1 MSVSKIVDLRNQI
14 EQLLQWEG
22 SKTKLEKAIVEMVQ
36 LYNKFD
42 ENILEEDFTNI
53 YPLYDLTTHI
63 FRLAKKEVEEN
74 QEKFD
79 KHDTKIRTSLF
90 QLSLKHLKIC
100 CKKPID
106 HNTIRYISYILTI
119 LDIQW
124 VQLDKGMEMELS
136 KFLVICSAASQL
148 HWAEH
153 LHVKTLWEFIWRRV
167 EDPRIDDLILKNYVE
182 MAVEILKHVDF
193 VVFEDSVIGLVK
205 TVMGTFMKTVELDH
219 KSVWSHKRKYS
230 VVYILS
236 YTVRRW
242 GLEARDYILQNIFD
256 LTDYMLSLI
265 SVELTTGES
274 KICMMHLVDDII
286 KLAMIDTVKSHR
298 TISQKTEENVRNLV
312 KTGIVESLKSASKNF
327 QMSATFSISDEYIGY
342 LARWFL
348 VERRLD
354 PQDSLEDSFDS
365 TGSGGKKKE
374 LNELSLE
381 GLIHLSFGANS
392 LHKFR
397 AWNGAL
403 QILNEMLKSQK
414 LDSHVSEKIL
424 TVQWERRKSF
434 QSETLRA
441 TFCQLLATVI
451 PLDLRFGH
459 RKIPSIDSILKYTLS
474 LMPNL
479 TSLPNAAFL
488 TESIL
493 RYRSQMVP
501 KGGLQLIWDTVSRT
515 SPGSLEVLRLI
526 SALISFTEFDEN
538 SRFASDESV
547 GSWSL
552 RKDIIEWLLAD
563 PCANSHRLLYE
574 LCQFHPVF
582 CYENETISNDDVL
595 LQSLLD
601 CKLMSLPKNT
611 ASKSQRPIEGNI
623 QEIVN
628 YVHDKLKS
636 LLASEINLPS
646 FVLSYEFSMKF
657 PDVSFDFKRHV
668 EQLYHILED
677 AEESDV
683 IPVIQNFTEWP
694 RSFKLPQKLMASQDV
709 SMTLLHKNLHDQ
721 LLDLSGFQ
729 ENAGEVIENIVKS
742 SKKSPGILEKARKLM
757 VFNGFVKNFIMENP
771 GDPYQ
776 MTKRFE
782 KYAFLLA
789 HHNLLNVR
797 EMIIKRALKSLE
809 DEAIGEPDM
818 FIFEKLTS
826 SALIRNIPKISG
838 YHFDPTTV
846 AMNADHFAFDE
857 RNLKIYLKA
866 LKKSPFL
873 AQNIV
878 RSVLGNSENMWHLHG
893 KLLKMVVKNEP
904 LLTACIATIPNMVR
918 YLKVY
923 QIQYR
928 PDSKAVKFLDLSS
941 ESIASCQKYL
951 RKPKEN
957 GDSMTPDHLTILFG
971 CEKNTWKR
979 LIFRFW
985 KLAEKEPALVAERLF
1000 EFATESV
1007 ELGLKHRLI
1016 SMLQALT
1023 TSEFCR
1029 KTLQN
1034 SVLKMVFKLT
1044 FRSVFLLVI
1053 REDCTPDIP
1062 SYCSDLKLRND
1073 LLRHRIGS
1081 VPSKN
1086 MKDFRS
1092 FEENMSYSVENFL
1105 KYGIESSSVDYLNFG
1120 LVEFYKQLNEN
1131 LTEEAIKAN
1140 EQRNIFIVD
1149 ILSAVWHELPS
1160 MRPQIRP
1167 IVARFHHLSPPWTR
1181 FPQPPHTSATD
1192 EQSFLWKLRFH
1203 LTLKMMNAKKWQ
1215 RGEFASYVMLL
1226 LTSYDESHFKTDLID
1241 SRQMENLKM
1250 QTKKSVMCI
1259 LSKILKRETAGGSEV
1274 EVMIDERLF
1283 EAITQSAAIFPDIAT
1298 LTVPFLFKICVD
1310 IKQKF
1315 EFAMGKLLACLKGV
1329 QKEDEKVVYC
1339 LAECVDS
1346 IGLDVIAR
1354 YERVELDASSQ
1365 FGAHWYFVLARLFL
1379 KHGYL
1384 THAFA
1389 IANILFDRLSSK
1401 KRNLMMIERIGVD
1414 GIEKSQE
1421 IIELLAEIYVAEN
1434 NSIALSSLPPGVQN
1448 RPDVRHVMHTSLK
1461 EWLKLVASE
1470 NLAPKDSTLIP
1481 WMCGLP
1487 CNSGDKYLDSI
1498 LRCRFKEYPK
1508 HLDSTWKYVYFMLFH
1523 EQFGSPDLQKV
1534 YQDQIHQ
1541 NPSIEEIRL
1550 MMIANRTADFAP
1562 ESIEE
1567 HVILAVQDLRIT
1579 VSWRENAQYQNALE
1593 VNKKTKRMVKL
1604 AELLTE
1610 NHAYDAATLLLNSWE
1625 QECLLWKFP
1634 SIDTDLIR
1642 ICKEFVTCQSGDPRT
1657 SEINLRSME
1666 PRVKGMSDVAVA
1678 EWTMVLSK
1686 ITIEYRNDMEEGIR
1700 ILELGCRHLQLQNKS
1715 SLDARLKVLL
1725 KFHSV
1730 CVEQLSK
1737 LEEYLETRSFRM
1749 KKEVISV
1756 FEAQLQTSRMTRA
1769 NSGDEGAQLKTR
1781 QRVRKE
1787 QQIEKADVEKVEN
1800 LVLSAAN
1807 KAVSSAFDALSC
1819 ISQLDD
1825 DQEAIRLASLIVF
1838 PLIDIIYKY
1847 ERDQGIIEHLKE
1859 HAKSRVPSNLW
1870 LCATSH
1876 LASKCFSV
1884 EKAPSK
1890 RYLSQI
1896 LCHLIF
1902 DYPYHVL
1909 HTILMYEYEP
1919 NGSEVRGFLKNTFAV
1934 KTDRDV
1940 EKLKEIVYA
1949 MREAHAAYRE
1959 LAYLDSKGDPRV
1971 KRMEVNGKTVLAW
1984 PKDLKIFKCKLHLL
1998 PIPTI
2003 SQKIGRPG
2011 DLSTNNLITWKS
2023 HKDIFTIA
2031 DGLSAP
2037 KIWEIQGS
2045 DGKWYKTV
2053 WKKDDVRQ
2061 DVLVEQMFDVTN
2073 NMLEKRMLRTYNV
2086 VPLDTECGIIEF
2098 CGGTV
2103 SLKELLCGANRN
2115 GGLHQEFNPDEQN
2128 AAKVSI
2134 MMKQVQA
2141 ESTETRRRVFRDIC
2155 QEYSPVFRHFF
2166 YTQFPT
2172 AHIWRQKII
2181 DYRQSL
2187 ATWSV
2192 VCYMVGLGDRHAS
2205 NILFDE
2211 KLCTFVHIDLGM
2223 ILEYSKRTLPVPE
2236 QVPFRISRD
2245 VLDPI
2250 LIEGIENGQLAE
2262 DCIQIMEKLK
2272 ENGKVILGVASALLR
2287 QTMTNFKEAIEEQK
2301 NRPSYISEMAIGRL
2315 RDKLRGTDDGVTAQ
2329 NSNLQIR
2336 RLLREATNADNLS
2349 RMFCGWMPF
2358 L

>member
-1 MSVSKIVDLRNQI
+1 
-14 EQLLQWEG
+14 
-22 SKTKLEKAIVEMVQ
+22 MVQ

-205 TVMGTFMKTVELDH
+205 TVMGTFKKTVELDH
-219 KSVWSHKRKYS
+219 KTVWSHKKKYS

-236 YTVRRW
+236 YIVRRW

-354 PQDSLEDSFDS
+354 PQESLDDSFDS

-374 LNELSLE
+374 LNEFSLE

-397 AWNGAL
+397 AWNGAI

-414 LDSHVSEKIL
+414 LDSHLSEKIL

-451 PLDLRFGH
+451 PLDLRFGY

-488 TESIL
+488 MESIL

-501 KGGLQLIWDTVSRT
+501 KGGLQLTWDTVSRT

-538 SRFASDESV
+538 SRFANDESV

-582 CYENETISNDDVL
+582 CYENETVSNEDVL
-595 LQSLLD
+595 LQSLCH

-611 ASKSQRPIEGNI
+611 AQKSQRPIEKHI

-657 PDVSFDFKRHV
+657 PDVSFDFKRHY

-677 AEESDV
+677 SEESDV
-683 IPVIQNFTEWP
+683 LPVIQHFTEWP
-694 RSFKLPQKLMASQDV
+694 RPFKLPQKLVASQDV
-709 SMTLLHKNLHDQ
+709 SMTVLHKNLHDQ

-729 ENAGEVIENIVKS
+729 EKAEEVIENIVES

-757 VFNGFVKNFIMENP
+757 VFNGFVKNFIMENS

-846 AMNADHFAFDE
+846 ALNADHFAFDE

-893 KLLKMVVKNEP
+893 KLLKMVVKNES
-904 LLTACIATIPNMVR
+904 LLT
-918 YLKVY
+918 
-923 QIQYR
+923 
-928 PDSKAVKFLDLSS
+928 
-941 ESIASCQKYL
+941 
-951 RKPKEN
+951 
-957 GDSMTPDHLTILFG
+957 
-971 CEKNTWKR
+971 
-979 LIFRFW
+979 
-985 KLAEKEPALVAERLF
+985 
-1000 EFATESV
+1000 ATESV

-1034 SVLKMVFKLT
+1034 TILKMIFKLT

-1215 RGEFASYVMLL
+1215 RGEFATYVMLL

-1241 SRQMENLKM
+1241 SRQIEKLKM
-1250 QTKKSVMCI
+1250 ETKRNVMCI
-1259 LSKILKRETAGGSEV
+1259 LSKILKRETAGESEV

-1283 EAITQSAAIFPDIAT
+1283 EAITRSAAIF
-1298 LTVPFLFKICVD
+1298 
-1310 IKQKF
+1310 
-1315 EFAMGKLLACLKGV
+1315 
-1329 QKEDEKVVYC
+1329 
-1339 LAECVDS
+1339 
-1346 IGLDVIAR
+1346 
-1354 YERVELDASSQ
+1354 
-1365 FGAHWYFVLARLFL
+1365 
-1379 KHGYL
+1379 
-1384 THAFA
+1384 
-1389 IANILFDRLSSK
+1389 
-1401 KRNLMMIERIGVD
+1401 
-1414 GIEKSQE
+1414 
-1421 IIELLAEIYVAEN
+1421 
-1434 NSIALSSLPPGVQN
+1434 
-1448 RPDVRHVMHTSLK
+1448 
-1461 EWLKLVASE
+1461 
-1470 NLAPKDSTLIP
+1470 
-1481 WMCGLP
+1481 
-1487 CNSGDKYLDSI
+1487 
-1498 LRCRFKEYPK
+1498 
-1508 HLDSTWKYVYFMLFH
+1508 
-1523 EQFGSPDLQKV
+1523 
-1534 YQDQIHQ
+1534 
-1541 NPSIEEIRL
+1541 
-1550 MMIANRTADFAP
+1550 
-1562 ESIEE
+1562 
-1567 HVILAVQDLRIT
+1567 
-1579 VSWRENAQYQNALE
+1579 
-1593 VNKKTKRMVKL
+1593 
-1604 AELLTE
+1604 
-1610 NHAYDAATLLLNSWE
+1610 
-1625 QECLLWKFP
+1625 
-1634 SIDTDLIR
+1634 
-1642 ICKEFVTCQSGDPRT
+1642 
-1657 SEINLRSME
+1657 
-1666 PRVKGMSDVAVA
+1666 
-1678 EWTMVLSK
+1678 
-1686 ITIEYRNDMEEGIR
+1686 
-1700 ILELGCRHLQLQNKS
+1700 NKS

-1756 FEAQLQTSRMTRA
+1756 FEAQLQTSRMARA
-1769 NSGDEGAQLKTR
+1769 NSRDEGAQLKTR

-2023 HKDIFTIA
+2023 HQDTFTIA

-2115 GGLHQEFNPDEQN
+2115 GGLHQEFNPEEQN

-2181 DYRQSL
+2181 DYRRSL